1 MKGYRID
8 FNRFLGIAV
17 VLWILVIFGGMLV
30 DVMEVDAAQYAA
42 MGREMRDN
50 DSWLEVYERG
60 QNYNSLGN
68 PDKPPLLFWLTA
80 ASFSLLG
87 VSSFS
92 YKLVSVLVG
101 LLGALSVYQLGRLIY
116 DSRTARIAAIIYCS
130 ALGFILMLNDIR
142 TDTLLIGWVAYA
154 CWQLE
159 RYLRTKRWSAWFLA
173 FSGIALAMLAKGPL
187 GLIAVAVPF
196 GADALLR
203 RDWKRIFRWE
213 WILGL
218 VLILIWLMPML
229 IGLYRQW
236 GWDHGV
242 VYYFWT
248 QSFGRI
254 TGENVWKDDTS
265 PFFFT
270 HTFLWTFLPWSL
282 LVVTALFRNLFELRR
297 QLNNALSGEFIA
309 TSGFVLLFVAMSS
322 SHFKL
327 PHYIYICFPFAALL
341 TADFLSD
348 IQAGTRTFRWLS
360 MVQLVISIIILLIS
374 AAVVQWIFP
383 GGFGWGFLIGFALIA
398 MIAAFFQQFDGFL
411 RLFGPSLI
419 ALLVFGLVA
428 NYVFYPNL
436 LGYQSSSNAG
446 KYIHEQGLKQE
457 EVALFAIGEESIHAL
472 DFYAEMTVPH
482 YSNPA
487 SLLDAGQL
495 QRYVYTN
502 QAGIDSLSA
511 AGYQLK
517 TVKSWPFFRVT
528 HLSGHFLNPA
538 KRAESLEE
546 RFFVLLSR

>member
-1 MKGYRID
+1 MKGLRID
-8 FNRFLGIAV
+8 FNRFLGIAIG
-17 VLWILVIFGGMLV
+17 LWVLVIFGGMLV
-30 DVMEVDAAQYAA
+30 DVMEVDAAQYAS

-60 QNYNSLGN
+60 EDYNSLGN
-68 PDKPPLLFWLTA
+68 PDKPPLLFWLSA
-80 ASFSLLG
+80 ASFTLLG
-87 VSSFS
+87 VSDFS
-92 YKLVSVLVG
+92 YKLVSVLVA
-101 LLGALSVYQLGRLIY
+101 LLGALSVYELGRLIY
-116 DSRTARIAAIIYCS
+116 DSRTARIAVIIYSS
-130 ALGFILMLNDIR
+130 ALGFILMLNDVR
-142 TDTLLIGWVAYA
+142 TDTLLVGWVAFA
-154 CWQLE
+154 SWQLE

-187 GLIAVAVPF
+187 GLIAVAAPF

-213 WILGL
+213 WLLGL
-218 VLILIWLMPML
+218 GLILLWLMPML
-229 IGLYRQW
+229 VGLYQQW

-254 TGENVWKDDTS
+254 TGENVWQDDTS
-265 PFFFT
+265 PFYFT

-282 LVVTALFRNLFELRR
+282 LVITALFRNLFELRR

-309 TSGFVLLFVAMSS
+309 TSGFVLLFLAMSS

-327 PHYIYICFPFAALL
+327 PHYIYITFPFAALL
-341 TADFLSD
+341 TADFLAD
-348 IQAGTRTFRWLS
+348 IQAGTRVFRWLS
-360 MVQLVISIIILLIS
+360 MFQFLIGLLILLIS
-374 AAVVQWIFP
+374 AVVEFWIFP
-383 GGFGWGFLIGFALIA
+383 GGFGWGFLIGAAFIA
-398 MIAAFFQQFDGFL
+398 MVAAFFQQFDGFL
-411 RLFGPSLI
+411 KLFGPSLI

-428 NYVFYPNL
+428 NYIFYPNL
-436 LGYQSSSNAG
+436 LKYQASSLAG
-446 KYIHEQGLKQE
+446 KYIHEQALQVD

-482 YSNPA
+482 ITHPD
-487 SLLDAGQL
+487 SLLQAGQQ

-502 QAGIDSLSA
+502 QAGVDTLIS

-517 TVKSWPFFRVT
+517 TVKNWPFFRVT
-528 HLSGHFLNPA
+528 HLNGHFLNPG

>member
-1 MKGYRID
+1 MKGFRID
-8 FNRFLGIAV
+8 FNRFLGIAI
-17 VLWILVIFGGMLV
+17 VLWLLLIFGGMWV

-42 MGREMRDN
+42 IGREMRDN
-50 DSWLEVYERG
+50 GSWLEVYERG
-60 QNYNSLGN
+60 VDYNSLGN
-68 PDKPPLLFWLTA
+68 PDKPPLLFWLSA
-80 ASFSLLG
+80 ASFTLLG
-87 VSSFS
+87 ANDFS
-92 YKLVSVLVG
+92 YKLISVLVA

-116 DSRTARIAAIIYCS
+116 DSRTARLAAIIYSS
-130 ALGFILMLNDIR
+130 ALGFILMLNDVR
-142 TDTLLIGWVAYA
+142 TDTLLIGWVAFA

-187 GLIAVAVPF
+187 GLIAVAAPF

-213 WILGL
+213 WLLGL
-218 VLILIWLMPML
+218 GLILIWLMPML
-229 IGLYRQW
+229 VGLYRQW

-242 VYYFWT
+242 IYYFWT

-282 LVVTALFRNLFELRR
+282 LVVTALFRNLFEIRR
-297 QLNNALSGEFIA
+297 QINNALSGEFIA
-309 TSGFVLLFVAMSS
+309 TSGFVLLFLAMSS

-341 TADFLSD
+341 TADFLAD
-348 IQAGTRTFRWLS
+348 IQAGTRSFRWLS
-360 MVQLVISIIILLIS
+360 LLQFIIALLVLLV
-374 AAVVQWIFP
+374 AAVIEFWVFP
-383 GGFGWGFLIGFALIA
+383 AGFGWGFLIGFGLVA
-398 MIAAFFQQFDGFL
+398 MVAAYFQPYDGFL
-411 RLFGPSLI
+411 RLMGPSLI
-419 ALLVFGLVA
+419 ALLLFGLVA

-436 LGYQSSSNAG
+436 LKFQASSAAG
-446 KYIHEQGLKQE
+446 KYIHAQGLRVD
-457 EVALFAIGEESIHAL
+457 EVALFSIGEESIHAL

-482 YSNPA
+482 VEQVD
-487 SLLDAGQL
+487 SLLLGDQQ

-502 QAGIDSLSA
+502 AAGIEKLKST
-511 AGYQLK
+511 GYQLQ
-517 TVKSWPFFRVT
+517 TLQTWPFFRVT
-528 HLSGHFLNPA
+528 HLNGHFLNPA

-546 RFFVLLSR
+546 RYFVLLSR